1 MSRLIIVSNRLPVS
15 ATRKEGKL
23 DLVRS
28 VGGLATGLGSFYKN
42 YQSSW
47 LGWPGV
53 TLEEISDSERSTLR
67 SALQK
72 ENCYP
77 VFLGEKDLEEF
88 YFGFSNKTI
97 WPLFHYFS
105 QYATYQQHFWEAYK
119 RVNYIFS
126 EEIARIAEPED
137 TIWVHDYQL
146 MLLPQMIRERL
157 PDASIGFFLHIPFPS
172 FEIFRLL
179 PWRREILEGLL
190 GSDLVGF
197 HTYDYV
203 RHFLSSVRQL
213 LGHDHTL
220 SSMHIQNRV
229 IKADAFPMGI
239 DYKRFAESGKREDVK
254 AEIAKMHERVGK
266 RKVVISV
273 DRLDYSKGIPQRLEA
288 FDLFLEK
295 HPEWRERVTLI
306 LVAVPSRTGIDNYM
320 ILKKEIDE
328 LVGRLNGKY
337 ATIGWVPVWYLYRSL
352 PFPELTALYSLA
364 DVALVTPLRDG
375 MNLIA
380 KEFVAAKN
388 EGPGVLILSEMA
400 GAVREMGET
409 MVVNP
414 NNTEEV
420 VQALSRALVMRE
432 EEQLEVNRV
441 IQKRLFRY
449 NVTRW
454 AEDFIGG
461 LYKVKAMQRELAVRR
476 LSRRSWQELVDDY
489 RKSSHRLILLD
500 YDGTLSPFAAR
511 PEKARPDHELS
522 EILDCLTRK
531 KRNRLVVFSGRD
543 RATLEEWLGDFQLDL
558 IAEHG
563 AWLKEYNGQ
572 WETLEP
578 LTDDW
583 KGSIFP
589 LLELFV
595 DWTPGSFIEEKDFS
609 LVWHYRRADPIL
621 AGVRVAELEDAL
633 LDLTSNYNLEILQGN
648 RNLEIKHGSVHK
660 GRGALRWITREE
672 WDFFFAAGDDRTDE
686 DVFIALPEGGYSIKV
701 GLSSTQARFNLDS
714 YRELRELLRD
724 FAKADEC

>member
-15 ATRKEGKL
+15 ASRSEGRL
-23 DLVRS
+23 ELTRS

-53 TLEEISDSERSTLR
+53 TLEEITDSERSTLR
-67 SALQK
+67 ASLQK
-72 ENCYP
+72 ESCYP
-77 VFLGEKDLEEF
+77 VFLGEKDMEEY

-105 QYATYQQHFWEAYK
+105 QYATYQQQFWEAYK
-119 RVNYIFS
+119 RVNAIFS
-126 EEIARIAEPED
+126 DEIVRIAEPED
-137 TIWVHDYQL
+137 TIWIHDYQL
-146 MLLPQMIRERL
+146 MLLPQMVRERL

-213 LGHDHTL
+213 LGYDHTL

-239 DYKRFAESGKREDVK
+239 DYQRFAGSGKRDDVK
-254 AEIAKMHERVGK
+254 AEIRKMHERIGK

-288 FDLFLEK
+288 FDLFLEQ

-337 ATIGWVPVWYLYRSL
+337 ATIGWIPVWYLYRSL

-364 DVALVTPLRDG
+364 DVALITPLRDG

-380 KEFVAAKN
+380 KEFIAAKN

-420 VQALSRALVMRE
+420 VHALSRALGMRE
-432 EEQLEVNRV
+432 EEQIEVNRT
-441 IQKRLFRY
+441 IQKRLSRY

-454 AEDFIGG
+454 AEDFMGG

-476 LSRRSWQELVDDY
+476 LSRRSWQNLVEDY

-500 YDGTLSPFAAR
+500 YDGTLTPFATR
-511 PEKARPDHELS
+511 PEKAKPDHELS
-522 EILDCLTRK
+522 KILECLTGK
-531 KRNRLVVFSGRD
+531 KKNRLVVFSGRD
-543 RATLEEWLGDFQLDL
+543 RATLEVWLGNFSLDL

-563 AWLKEYNGQ
+563 AWLKEYGKE

-578 LTDDW
+578 LADDW

-609 LVWHYRRADPIL
+609 LVWHYRKADPIL

-660 GRGALRWITREE
+660 GRGALRWITRED

-686 DVFIALPEGGYSIKV
+686 DVFIALPGGGYSIKV